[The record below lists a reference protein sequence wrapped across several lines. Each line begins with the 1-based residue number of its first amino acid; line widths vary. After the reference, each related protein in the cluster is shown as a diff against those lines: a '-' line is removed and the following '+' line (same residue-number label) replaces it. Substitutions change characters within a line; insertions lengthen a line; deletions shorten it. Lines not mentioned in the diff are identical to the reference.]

1 MHLLGPE
8 EDGEDGC
15 VGGEAEEEHGGEVEA
30 GDQVHPGGQGRAL
43 GQVQEQVQGQVQG
56 HPTQPRHEVQ
66 GPRAALTS
74 KVSW

>member
-1 MHLLGPE
+1 MQE
-8 EDGEDGC
+8 QE
-15 VGGEAEEEHGGEVEA
+15 
-30 GDQVHPGGQGRAL
+30 
-43 GQVQEQVQGQVQG
+43 QEQVQKQEQGQEQVQG